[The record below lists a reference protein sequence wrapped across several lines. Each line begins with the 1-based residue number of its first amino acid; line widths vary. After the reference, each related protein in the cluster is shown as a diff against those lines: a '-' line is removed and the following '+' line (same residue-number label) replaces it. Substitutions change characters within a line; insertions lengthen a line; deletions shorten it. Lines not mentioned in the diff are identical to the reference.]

1 MYIKPRQPPNFRR
14 LSNRFS
20 GDAVCNKGVDN
31 NTVETKEVNWGAF
44 FMRRLLKYIIAGFVA
59 AASAQAVAGGLP
71 EPKAEVVETNTST
84 ASSVT
89 TDVSNPET
97 INKNSGASSGTVDTS
112 GLTTVAE
119 TDLGSS
125 NSSTQDVSGSGVD
138 QGNVETGAF
147 VAIEDDPLIID
158 ASAVMDGDGV
168 GKIQVQWQI
177 SETGKEW
184 YNLTGETRQSF
195 TPREA
200 HVGKK
205 LRVELSYVDGQG
217 NLETILSPTS
227 SPVQNVNDKPT
238 GAAQLI
244 GPAQEGDALVVDT
257 SMIADEDG
265 LGSLSI
271 IWQRS
276 STKTDW
282 QAFPG
287 VTGELMQLEQSHVG
301 YSYRAVVSYVDSH
314 GTKEILVTSP
324 SETVVNVDDPVQ
336 GEIILTGEA
345 AEGQTIYASTD
356 RLSDEDGIAS
366 MSVGWESSVDGR
378 NWKAIDTVGVSQLAL
393 PQALVNKKVRA
404 RVAVVDV
411 FGVET
416 VIFSQATNTVRN
428 INNKPAGTIFV
439 RRVGS

>member
-1 MYIKPRQPPNFRR
+1 
-14 LSNRFS
+14 
-20 GDAVCNKGVDN
+20 
-31 NTVETKEVNWGAF
+31 
-44 FMRRLLKYIIAGFVA
+44 MRRLIKFMIAGSVVV
-59 AASAQAVAGGLP
+59 ASAQSFAGGLP
-71 EPKAEVVETNTST
+71 ETKANGD
-84 ASSVT
+84 ASET
-89 TDVSNPET
+89 TDAVSST
-97 INKNSGASSGTVDTS
+97 TSATSSDATAKNTGSSANSMESSGM
-112 GLTTVAE
+112 TTVAE
-119 TDLGSS
+119 SELDGS
-125 NSSTQDVSGSGVD
+125 NTFKQEVAGGGVE
-138 QGNVETGAF
+138 QGDIDTGAF

-200 HVGKK
+200 HVGKR

-287 VTGELMQLEQSHVG
+287 VTGELMQLEQRHVG

-324 SETVVNVDDPVQ
+324 SETVINVDDPVQ

-378 NWKAIDTVGVSQLAL
+378 NWKAIDTVGVPQLAL

-428 INNKPAGTIFV
+428 VNNKPAGTIFV

>member
-1 MYIKPRQPPNFRR
+1 
-14 LSNRFS
+14 
-20 GDAVCNKGVDN
+20 
-31 NTVETKEVNWGAF
+31 
-44 FMRRLLKYIIAGFVA
+44 MRRLLRFIIAGSVA

-71 EPKAEVVETNTST
+71 ETKANGDAAETGTS
-84 ASSVT
+84 SSIT
-89 TDVSNPET
+89 TDANSSYS
-97 INKNSGASSGTVDTS
+97 INSQTLSSTNSVGT
-112 GLTTVAE
+112 GGMTTVAE
-119 TDLGSS
+119 SDVGSS
-125 NSSTQDVSGSGVD
+125 NNVTQNAADGGVD

-287 VTGELMQLEQSHVG
+287 VTGELMQLEQRHVG

-345 AEGQTIYASTD
+345 AEGQTIFASTD

-378 NWKAIDTVGVSQLAL
+378 NWKAIDTVGVPQLAL

-404 RVAVVDV
+404 RVAVVDS
-411 FGVET
+411 FGIET
-416 VIFSQATNTVRN
+416 VIFSQATNTVKN
-428 INNKPAGTIFV
+428 VNNKPAGTIFV